1 MATRESRAVSME
13 CKPVGPTDAKL
24 FFVAEA
30 PGSTEE
36 QQGKP
41 LVGSSG
47 QEFDRC
53 LREAGIDREACR
65 LDNVFHWRPPNNKLH
80 EEWCST
86 KKTVAQ
92 SYTEQR
98 DNLVS
103 LCPDYPWP
111 NTYTWASVGQGK
123 YLNPEHLPELQRLKE
138 EIISVR
144 PNLVV
149 TLGGVS
155 TWALLGTA
163 GITKLR
169 GVVTTSSLVLGQ
181 KVLPTWHPAYIQR
194 VWESRLTLIVDLV
207 KAKREAEFRD
217 IRRPQRKIHI
227 NPSIQDIKDFR
238 DKYILNCPLLSF
250 DTETANKQI
259 TCISF
264 APTKDRAIVIPFID
278 REKPGYN
285 YWADP
290 RDEVEAW
297 RLVQEILKLPMPK
310 LAQNGLYDL
319 QYLWFIH
326 HISIRN
332 FYEDTMLLHHALYI
346 ELKKDLGYLGS
357 VYTDEAAWK
366 LMRTRAKDSVE
377 KRED

>member
-1 MATRESRAVSME
+1 ME
-13 CKPVGPTDAKL
+13 CKPVGPANAKL
-24 FFVAEA
+24 LFVAEA

-47 QEFDRC
+47 QEFDCC
-53 LREAGIDREACR
+53 LKEAGIDRSACR
-65 LDNVFHWRPPNNKLH
+65 LDNVFHWRPPSNKLH
-80 EEWCST
+80 AEWCST
-86 KKTVAQ
+86 KKIAAEL
-92 SYTEQR
+92 YLEQR
-98 DNLVS
+98 EELIK

-111 NTYTWASVGQGK
+111 NTYTWASVGQDK
-123 YLNPEHLPELQRLKE
+123 YINPEHLPELQRLKE
-138 EIISVR
+138 EIISVN

-169 GVVTTSSLVLGQ
+169 GVVALSSLVPDQ

-194 VWESRLTLIVDLV
+194 VWESRLTFIVDLI
-207 KAKREAEFRD
+207 KAKREAEFSE
-217 IRRPQRKIHI
+217 IRRPARYITI
-227 NPSIQDIKDFR
+227 NPSLQDIRDFR
-238 DKYILNCPLLSF
+238 DKYILSAPLLSF
-250 DTETANKQI
+250 DTETARKQI

-264 APTKDRAIVIPFID
+264 AVSVDRAISIPFVD
-278 REKPGYN
+278 YTKPGYN
-285 YWADP
+285 YWQDQK
-290 RDEVEAW
+290 DEVKAW
-297 RLVQEILKLPMPK
+297 RLVREILDLPMPK

-326 HISIRN
+326 GIPVRN
-332 FYEDTMLLHHALYI
+332 SSEDTMLLHHALYI

-357 VYTDEAAWK
+357 IYTDEAAWK
-366 LMRTRAKDSVE
+366 LMRVRAKDTVE
-377 KRED
+377 KKDD